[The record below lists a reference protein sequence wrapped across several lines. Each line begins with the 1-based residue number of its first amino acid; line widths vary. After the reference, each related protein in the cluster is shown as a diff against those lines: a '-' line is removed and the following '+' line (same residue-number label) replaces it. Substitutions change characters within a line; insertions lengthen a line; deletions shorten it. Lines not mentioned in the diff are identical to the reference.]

1 MTDGQVIDLARE
13 AVFAA
18 AVMSAPL
25 LLAALVSGVIVGLLQ
40 ALTSVQEMTLTFVPK
55 VAVMLV
61 VYSLS
66 SAFMMGVVLKLFEG
80 RILPMIG

>member
-25 LLAALVSGVIVGLLQ
+25 LMAALVSGVIVGLLQ